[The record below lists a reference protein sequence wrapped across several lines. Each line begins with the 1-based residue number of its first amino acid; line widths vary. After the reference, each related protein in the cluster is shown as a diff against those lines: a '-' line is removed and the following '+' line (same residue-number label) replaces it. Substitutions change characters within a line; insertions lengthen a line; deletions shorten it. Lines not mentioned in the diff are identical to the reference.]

1 MLHEVKGKLARL
13 LATENLIIEHRSV
26 ETAQFDVVRRVLTLP
41 IWNFSS
47 VDVYDLLVAHE
58 VGHALF
64 TDPRDW
70 SKEEKWKDVPL
81 TFVNITEDARIEKL
95 MKRKYA
101 GLNKTFYRGYSD
113 LNADDFFDIANEDL
127 DTYSLPDRINLH
139 FKLNNHVKI
148 DFTPAETTIVDA
160 VGTAETFED
169 ALQAALLLNDHV
181 NQNSEPTE
189 APEVPANPVKGN
201 TPNIQQQSP
210 PTSQDDKQEDTDGKE
225 TEETEQQVPNQTKD
239 ESNEEETKE
248 DRPEDETRTATA
260 LEKKL
265 KQMADTT
272 EQEISYVTIPKV
284 NLKHTVISAA
294 EIHEY
299 AEGVWSE
306 YLERM
311 KNESEVKNVVW
322 YENRFI
328 KSDQNYNQFKKDSA
342 KEVNYLVKE
351 FECKKSA
358 SAYSRATT
366 SRTGVLDCAKLHTY
380 KYNENLFKKV
390 TVLPEGKNHGLI
402 FVLDWSGSMCDVL
415 LSTIKQL
422 YNLIWFCRKV
432 GIPYDVYAFTNEWNY
447 KSGRL
452 NPVLKEDNK
461 IWIPDEFSMLNLLT
475 SKVNNSTADRQ
486 MKNIWKIAS
495 SFRDYYGITPPK
507 LYLSGTPLNEAIISL
522 HAILPDFKKR
532 NGVEKINCVVLTD
545 GEAHMPSRTVRL
557 QRSWENTENIRHR
570 RITDNTFLRN
580 LKTGE
585 IHRLTMVWHRFTKI
599 LLEDLKSTF
608 PGFNVIGFR
617 IIEGGGGYNS
627 MINSYMYQ
635 DWDSSEKARRSW
647 KKEKTFTVKGAGY
660 ESYFVIGDSVL
671 SNDSNFEVQQDA
683 TKAQIRNAFKK
694 SLGAKKMNKRILNE
708 FVSLVA

>member
-81 TFVNITEDARIEKL
+81 TFLNITEDARIEKL

-127 DTYSLPDRINLH
+127 DTFSLPDRINLH
-139 FKLNNHVKI
+139 FKLSNHVKI

-181 NQNSEPTE
+181 NQDSEPTE

-201 TPNIQQQSP
+201 TSDIQQQSP

-239 ESNEEETKE
+239 ESNEGETKE
-248 DRPEDETRTATA
+248 DRPEDETRTAAA

-284 NLKHTVISAA
+284 NLKHTVVSAA

-311 KNESEVKNVVW
+311 KNESEVENVVW

-328 KSDQNYNQFKKDSA
+328 KTDQRYNQFKKDSA

-358 SAYSRATT
+358 SAYSRAAT

-380 KYNENLFKKV
+380 KYNEDLFKKV

-432 GIPYDVYAFTNEWNY
+432 GIPYDVYAFSNEWNY

-522 HAILPDFKKR
+522 HSILPDFKKR

-608 PGFNVIGFR
+608 PGVNVIGFR

-627 MINSYMYQ
+627 MISSYIH

-671 SNDSNFEVQQDA
+671 SNDSNFEVRQDA

>member
-81 TFVNITEDARIEKL
+81 TFLNITEDARIEKL

-127 DTYSLPDRINLH
+127 DTFSLPDRINLH
-139 FKLNNHVKI
+139 FKLSNHVKI

-181 NQNSEPTE
+181 NQDSETTE
-189 APEVPANPVKGN
+189 APEVPDNPVKGN
-201 TPNIQQQSP
+201 TPDIQQQSP

-239 ESNEEETKE
+239 ESNEGETKE
-248 DRPEDETRTATA
+248 DRPEDETRTAAA

-284 NLKHTVISAA
+284 NLKHTVVSAA

-311 KNESEVKNVVW
+311 KNESEVENVVW

-328 KSDQNYNQFKKDSA
+328 KSDQRYNQFKKDSA

-495 SFRDYYGITPPK
+495 SFRDSYGITPPK

-608 PGFNVIGFR
+608 PGVNVIGFR

-627 MINSYMYQ
+627 MISSYIH

-671 SNDSNFEVQQDA
+671 SNDSNFEVRQDA

>member
-41 IWNFSS
+41 IWKFSS

-70 SKEEKWKDVPL
+70 SKEDKWKDVPQ

-113 LNADDFFDIANEDL
+113 LNDEDFFDIANEDL
-127 DTYSLPDRINLH
+127 DTFSLPDRINLH
-139 FKLNNHVKI
+139 FKLGNHVKI
-148 DFTPAETTIVDA
+148 NFSPAERTIVDA
-160 VGTAETFED
+160 VGTAESFDD
-169 ALQAALLLNDHV
+169 ALQAAMLLNDYV
-181 NQNSEPTE
+181 NQGSESTE
-189 APEVPANPVKGN
+189 APEAPANTRQGN
-201 TPNIQQQSP
+201 TPDVQQQTP
-210 PTSQDDKQEDTDGKE
+210 PTSQEGEQEENDGE
-225 TEETEQQVPNQTKD
+225 QTEESEEQVPN
-239 ESNEEETKE
+239 ETKEESEEKGSQE
-248 DRPEDETRTATA
+248 DRPEDETRTAEA

-265 KQMADTT
+265 KQMADIT
-272 EQEISYVTIPKV
+272 EQEISYVSIPEI
-284 NLKHTVISAA
+284 NLKHTVISAT

-299 AEGVWSE
+299 AEGVWND
-306 YLERM
+306 YFERM
-311 KNESEVKNVVW
+311 KNESDSRDVLW
-322 YENRFI
+322 YEKRFAKTDEKYI
-328 KSDQNYNQFKKDSA
+328 QFKKDSA

-358 SAYSRATT
+358 AAYSRATT
-366 SRTGVLDCAKLHTY
+366 SRTGVLDCSKLHTY
-380 KYNENLFKKV
+380 KYNEDLFKKV
-390 TVLPEGKNHGLI
+390 TVLPEGKNHGLV

-415 LSTIKQL
+415 LSTLKQL

-432 GIPYDVYAFTNEWNY
+432 GIPYDVYAFSNEWNY

-452 NPVLKEDNK
+452 NPVLKEENK

-475 SKVNNSTADRQ
+475 SKVNNATADRQ

-495 SFRDYYGITPPK
+495 SFRDYYGITPPQ

-532 NGVEKINCVVLTD
+532 NGVEKVNCVVLTD
-545 GEAHMPSRTVRL
+545 GEAQMPSRTVTM
-557 QRSWENTENIRHR
+557 QRTWENTENIRNR

-585 IHRLTMVWHRFTKI
+585 THRLTMIWHKFTKI

-608 PGFNVIGFR
+608 PGVNVIGFR
-617 IIEGGGGYNS
+617 IIEGGGSYNN
-627 MINSYMYQ
+627 MISSYID
-635 DWDSSEKARRSW
+635 DWDMKERARRAW
-647 KKEKTFTVKGAGY
+647 KKEKTFTVKDAGY

-671 SNDSNFEVQQDA
+671 SNDSHFEVREDA

-694 SLGAKKMNKRILNE
+694 SLGAKKMNKRVLNE